1 MKPFSTL
8 CATIAF
14 VVCPLVSRSFAQD
27 NHLYIGATVS
37 SQINFYNGADFSTDN
52 NYVNTLTWTNAGP
65 YGGYYVGNITFT
77 ALSGFDPEPAAPG
90 SVIYAQLLS
99 VEGPPGSAF
108 AFWERGATAPT
119 ISLSAGT
126 SGTNLFKVSEND
138 GSPGSD
144 PYGHVHGRRFTATAP
159 GIYTVTF
166 RALDLSTNGPG
177 GGPIQTPSDPL
188 KIFFQA
194 GIHLKSVMPETEGVS
209 VKFGAKFGLNWQLEA
224 NDNLNSTAN
233 WISVGEP
240 VAGNDQFVEVI
251 DPRPQGTNC
260 FYRVRSTP

>member
-1 MKPFSTL
+1 MKKLSTV
-8 CATIAF
+8 CAIAF
-14 VVCPLVSRSFAQD
+14 TACSVTFTSIAQD
-27 NHLYIGATVS
+27 NHLYIGANPAAQV
-37 SQINFYNGADFSTDN
+37 NFYNGADFSTDI
-52 NYVNTLTWTNAGP
+52 NYVNTLTHTNAGP

-77 ALSGFDPEPAAPG
+77 ALSSIDPEPAAPG

-99 VEGPPGSAF
+99 VQGPAGSAF
-108 AFWERGATAPT
+108 AFWERAATAPT

-126 SGTNLFKVSEND
+126 SGTDLFRVSEND

-144 PYGHVHGRRFTATAP
+144 PHGHVHGRRFTATTP

-188 KIFFQA
+188 KIYFQA
-194 GIHLKSVMPETEGVS
+194 GINLKSVKPDLDGVH
-209 VKFGAKFGLNWQLEA
+209 VTFGAKFGSNWQVEA
-224 NDNLNSTAN
+224 NGNLNAATN
-233 WISVGEP
+233 WIPLSNP
-240 VAGNDQFVEVI
+240 IAGSDQFIEVI